1 MKHIWTILC
10 QSSSVDIDTNI
21 LSLFNCIEELNLTI
35 DKTQLIDKEKL
46 VIPVGFQMVS
56 FWVIKDNSRDNILE
70 IKGEI
75 IDPSGKSLNKF
86 DNKFNIKKGALRF
99 RNRINIQGLP
109 VTKEGRYIIRIMQ
122 KMEKNKDFEVVA
134 ELPLDIKIG
143 YTIKVK

>member
-10 QSSSVDIDTNI
+10 QSSSVDVDTNI

-56 FWVIKDNSRDNILE
+56 FWVIKDSGRDNILE

-75 IDPSGKSLNKF
+75 IDPNGKSLNKF

-109 VTKEGRYIIRIMQ
+109 VTKEGRYMIRIMQ
-122 KMEKNKDFEVVA
+122 KMEKNKDFEVVT
-134 ELPLDIKIG
+134 ELPLDVKIG

>member
-10 QSSSVDIDTNI
+10 QSSSVDVDTNI

-56 FWVIKDNSRDNILE
+56 FWAIEDHSRDNILE

-75 IDPSGKSLNKF
+75 IDPNGKSLNKF
-86 DNKFNIKKGALRF
+86 DNKFSIKKGALRF
-99 RNRINIQGLP
+99 RSRINIQGLP

-122 KMEKNKDFEVVA
+122 KMEKNKDFEVVT
-134 ELPLDIKIG
+134 ELPLDVKIS
-143 YTIKVK
+143 YTIKIK

>member
-21 LSLFNCIEELNLTI
+21 LSIFNCIEELSLTI

-56 FWVIKDNSRDNILE
+56 FWAVENSNKDNILE
-70 IKGEI
+70 IRGEVV
-75 IDPSGKSLNKF
+75 DPDGKLLNKF
-86 DNKFNIKKGALRF
+86 DNKFNIKKGILRF

-109 VTKEGRYIIRIMQ
+109 VTKDGRYTIKMMQ

-134 ELPLDIKIG
+134 ELPLDVKIG